1 MIKVGLVGYG
11 FMGKMH
17 SECYQATGEAKV
29 VAVADVEPDRREDAK
44 AKYGCETYE
53 SIQRMLASADIDVVD
68 ICTPT
73 YLHEEHVA
81 AAAASG
87 RDIMCEK
94 PMSLGVESCDRI
106 IAAVNKAGVKMMVG
120 QVIRFWPEYQV
131 IKELVDSG
139 KHGKVLWLSATRRGA
154 IPTYAWRDWYAEPA
168 KSGGAILDLHIHD
181 LDYISYLVGSP
192 KKVQTRAVPGRKG
205 ALDTAMTL
213 GWGHGDGITTHAE
226 GTLALAP
233 GFPFTMALLVACEKA
248 AINYDLATNPT
259 LMVFPFDGEPFAPKL
274 PDPGV
279 GASSS
284 AGGNISDLGGYFNE
298 IKYFVDCLK
307 AGKKLEIVTPETAR
321 EAVRICLAARKSA
334 ETGEIVSL

>member
-1 MIKVGLVGYG
+1 MIKIGLVGYG

-29 VAVADVEPDRREDAK
+29 VAVADVEAGRREDAK
-44 AKYGCETYE
+44 ANYGCETFG
-53 SIQRMLASADIDVVD
+53 SLQQMLASADIDVVD
-68 ICTPT
+68 VCTLT

-87 RDIMCEK
+87 KDIMCEK
-94 PMSLGVESCDRI
+94 PMSLTVESCDRMI
-106 IAAVNKAGVKMMVG
+106 SAVNKAGVKMMIG

-139 KHGKVLWLSATRRGA
+139 KYGKVLWLSATRRGA
-154 IPTYAWRDWYAEPA
+154 VPTYAWQDWYADPA

-181 LDYISYLVGSP
+181 QDYISYLVGSP
-192 KKVQTRAVPGRKG
+192 KKILARTVPGRKG
-205 ALDTAMTL
+205 APDSVMAL
-213 GWGHGDGITTHAE
+213 GWDHSSGVSSYAE

-248 AINYDLATNPT
+248 TIKFDLNTDPT
-259 LMVFPFDGEPFAPKL
+259 LMVYLFEGGAFAPKL

-279 GASSS
+279 GATSS
-284 AGGNISDLGGYFNE
+284 AGGNISNLGGYFNE

-307 AGKKLEIVTPETAR
+307 AGKKFEIVTPETAR

-334 ETGEIVSL
+334 ETGKIVNL